1 MATMYAP
8 GGRRSAAPVVSPRAA
23 LTSAAISDDI
33 VTQDLYKAMQMQET
47 PVASAPMAPGAVGSQ
62 QAAINLADYIG
73 SGTSI
78 ADFGP
83 SGAISGGGASVSPA
97 SVGQAAATAGA
108 VGQGLSALGILG
120 NNLGMVQSGQTLG
133 QAAVLGSA
141 GASLAAGNPGQAAM
155 TVAPMALSMF
165 GVPGVI
171 GNVAMTAANPTLGPV
186 DVQAA
191 LVSGLLSTVAPP
203 ISAALSLGQLFGLPT
218 IKGMMTPVETAQG
231 TPVSDMDLAVQQAN
245 LAAEQNQIDPLD
257 ALMASTNA
265 FGTAPS
271 TQAPVTDLS
280 TPASGVAVDTNV
292 GIDVGGIADVG
303 DIGGIGDVGPGT
315 GGASPW

>member
-47 PVASAPMAPGAVGSQ
+47 PVATAPMAPGAVGSQ

-73 SGTSI
+73 SGTSV

-83 SGAISGGGASVSPA
+83 SGAVSGGGASISPA
-97 SVGQAAATAGA
+97 SVGQAASVAGA
-108 VGQGLSALGILG
+108 AAQGLSALGVLG
-120 NNLGMVQSGQTLG
+120 NNLGMVQGAQTLG

-141 GASLAAGNPGQAAM
+141 GASLAAGQPGQAAM
-155 TVAPMALSMF
+155 TVAPMALSML
-165 GVPGVI
+165 GVPGAI

-191 LVSGLLSTVAPP
+191 VLSGLLSTVAPP
-203 ISAALSLGQLFGLPT
+203 VSAALTLGQLFGLPS
-218 IKGMMTPVETAQG
+218 IKGMMTPVEEATG
-231 TPVSDMDLAVQQAN
+231 VTPGESAVAEANALSANTGMD
-245 LAAEQNQIDPLD
+245 PMD
-257 ALMASTNA
+257 ALMAVTDA
-265 FGTAPS
+265 FGTA
-271 TQAPVTDLS
+271 
-280 TPASGVAVDTNV
+280 SGPGDTGVGIGGDGSGMGV
-292 GIDVGGIADVG
+292 GIDGTTVG
-303 DIGGIGDVGPGT
+303 
-315 GGASPW
+315 